1 MILTILLYIAL
12 GYLLI
17 TTAILY
23 RNRVEFNPLMP
34 SYRTYFDEQAPS
46 VSICIP
52 ARNEANSI
60 ERCVRSA
67 LDQQYPNHHVYVLD
81 DNSTDGTSEILKKL
95 SDTFTNRLT
104 VISGKPKPDD
114 WLGKSWACQQL
125 SEVASEDI
133 LVFIDADTWL
143 EPETT
148 ARLVRTMGHDIV
160 DLVTVWPQQELGSF
174 WERTIIP
181 LVYFAL
187 FTLLPVRYVYRSPRW
202 IPSILKKKMDPMFA
216 AACGQFMAFK
226 RKAYEAIGGHSSVK
240 NKVVEDV
247 ELAKNIKRAG
257 FKMNMYHGQKAVSC
271 RMYPSQKELW
281 EGFRKNFLAGFGG
294 NIFLFTVV
302 GLLHIITFILP
313 AVALPFLLLFNGG
326 IVAILCATVL
336 GLMLLQ
342 RLIVD
347 RWFDWKMRYGLLHPL
362 GVAWF
367 QILGGRVFWD
377 YINNESVQ
385 WKDREV

>member
-1 MILTILLYIAL
+1 MTLLYIAL

-23 RNRVEFNPLMP
+23 HNRVEFNPLMP

-46 VSICIP
+46 VNICIP

-67 LDQQYPNHHVYVLD
+67 IDQQYPNHKVYVLD
-81 DNSTDGTSEILKKL
+81 DESTDGTSEILKKL
-95 SDTFTNRLT
+95 SDTFTDKLT
-104 VISGKPKPDD
+104 VISGEPKPGD
-114 WLGKSWACQQL
+114 WLGKSWACHQL
-125 SEVASEDI
+125 SEVATGDI
-133 LVFIDADTWL
+133 LAFIDADTWL

-148 ARLVRTMGHDIV
+148 ARLVRTMGHDVV
-160 DLVTVWPQQELGSF
+160 DLVTVWPKQELGSF
-174 WERTIIP
+174 WEKTIIP

-187 FTLLPVRYVYRSPRW
+187 LTLLPVRYVYRSPRW
-202 IPSILKKKMDPMFA
+202 VPPIFRKKVDPMFA

-226 RKAYEAIGGHSSVK
+226 RKAYNEIGGHSSVK

-281 EGFRKNFLAGFGG
+281 EGFRKNFLGGFGSSLV
-294 NIFLFTVV
+294 FFTGM

-313 AVALPFLLLFNGG
+313 AIALPFLLFFSEGAT
-326 IVAILCATVL
+326 VVLCAAAVAF
-336 GLMLLQ
+336 MLLQ
-342 RLIVD
+342 RFIID
-347 RWFDWKMRYGLLHPL
+347 RWFDWKLRYGLLHPL

-367 QILGGRVFWD
+367 QMLGLRVLLD
-377 YINNESVQ
+377 YLNDESVQ
-385 WKDREV
+385 WKDRKV